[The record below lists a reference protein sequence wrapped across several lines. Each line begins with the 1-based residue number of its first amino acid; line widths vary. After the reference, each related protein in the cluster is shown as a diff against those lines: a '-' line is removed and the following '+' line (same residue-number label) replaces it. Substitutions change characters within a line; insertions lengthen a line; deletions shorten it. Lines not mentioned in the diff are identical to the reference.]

1 MFDVFFAYFTVLSA
15 LGVLLIL
22 FSASAFGEA
31 RMAAHMGR
39 DIDASASL
47 VMKSVSDTVWQM
59 LAKFISF
66 PGKAFASAC
75 EAASKVVLAPF
86 EIVTSIAVA
95 AGRYGMAVLSSVQHV
110 ISTILNSPRIAID
123 ATLAFWVSIQSA
135 LSTLAGKSV
144 SFILS
149 LPGKSV
155 SFITSIP
162 GIIFSELKTF
172 VVAVGLEISA
182 IGRVFGNSI
191 LEFISYQS
199 RHVMSAVEAKSKSIT
214 LPFFTTFEIMCKNCV
229 AKSRWITVHAHDYTQ
244 NLVSSLM
251 DWFSR
256 RRTGQT

>member
-1 MFDVFFAYFTVLSA
+1 MCFFTSFTVLSA

-66 PGKAFASAC
+66 PGQAFASAC

-86 EIVTSIAVA
+86 EIVTSIAIA
-95 AGRYGMAVLSSVQHV
+95 AGRYGMAVWSSVQHV

-123 ATLAFWVSIQSA
+123 ATVVFFGSIQSA
-135 LSTLAGKSV
+135 LSTLVGKSV
-144 SFILS
+144 SFIVS

-162 GIIFSELKTF
+162 GVIFSEFKTF
-172 VVAVGLEISA
+172 VVAVSLEISA
-182 IGRVFGNSI
+182 IGRVFGKSV
-191 LEFISYQS
+191 LEFVSNQS
-199 RHVMSAVEAKSKSIT
+199 HHVMRAIVERSKSIT
-214 LPFFTTFEIMCKNCV
+214 IPIFTTFEIMGKNFV
-229 AKSRWITVHAHDYTQ
+229 AKSRWITVQAHDYTQ
-244 NLVSSLM
+244 HLVSSLM
-251 DWFSR
+251 HWFSR
-256 RRTGQT
+256 RRTDQT